1 MGLLAPVFRKLR
13 DHENAPLWLRRLG
26 AFFLRFAPHQITC
39 AEFERFVIDYY
50 EGQLSARQR
59 SMFDFH
65 MRICPMCDV
74 HFQSYVKAIEMGRQ
88 LCQEE
93 EAAQPTEL
101 PKDLVMAI
109 LETRRADR

>member
-1 MGLLAPVFRKLR
+1 M
-13 DHENAPLWLRRLG
+13 RRLG

-59 SMFDFH
+59 SVFDFH

-74 HFQSYVKAIEMGRQ
+74 HFQSYVKAIEMGRRAF
-88 LCQEE
+88 QEE
-93 EAAQPTEL
+93 DAARPAEL

-109 LETRRADR
+109 LEARRGDR